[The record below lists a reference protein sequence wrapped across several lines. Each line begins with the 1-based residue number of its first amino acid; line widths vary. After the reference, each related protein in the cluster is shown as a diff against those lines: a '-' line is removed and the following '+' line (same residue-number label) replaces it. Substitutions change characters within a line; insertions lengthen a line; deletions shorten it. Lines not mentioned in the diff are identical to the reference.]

1 MGEYL
6 NSLNSNNAAKI
17 NAAKLS
23 KEAWVLTVGAI
34 TDVLNKLDKQ
44 PLRLSDI
51 FDKIYQGLATSKD
64 DVYFLYECTEIDGLV
79 TGFSKYLKHRITVER
94 EFVKPLLKG
103 EDVHRYDNIKS
114 NRFVIFPYS
123 LENDTALLYT
133 EQQLIDRFPLGYSY
147 LKECESELR
156 GREKGRLNNDTN
168 WYRYIYPKNLALFQ
182 KEKLVA
188 PEISL
193 GGNFAYDI
201 NGQYYSTTKVYGY
214 IKNQKSKYS
223 YLFLM
228 GLLNSTT
235 FWFFIKNTGYVLRG
249 GYYTFKTNYI
259 YPFPIPEYETIRSEL
274 ILNIETNVKN
284 ILEKKHKKNNDI
296 LKEIENIDEL
306 IYKVYDFDK
315 FDIQTIKEHT
325 NIKNNNM

>member
-1 MGEYL
+1 MYGR
-6 NSLNSNNAAKI
+6 AQGI
-17 NAAKLS
+17 NYSGIPKL
-23 KEAWVLTVGAI
+23 I
-34 TDVLNKLDKQ
+34 
-44 PLRLSDI
+44 
-51 FDKIYQGLATSKD
+51 
-64 DVYFLYECTEIDGLV
+64 
-79 TGFSKYLKHRITVER
+79 
-94 EFVKPLLKG
+94 
-103 EDVHRYDNIKS
+103 
-114 NRFVIFPYS
+114 
-123 LENDTALLYT
+123 
-133 EQQLIDRFPLGYSY
+133 
-147 LKECESELR
+147 
-156 GREKGRLNNDTN
+156 
-168 WYRYIYPKNLALFQ
+168 
-182 KEKLVA
+182 A

-214 IKNQKSKYS
+214 IKNKKIKYS

>member
-1 MGEYL
+1 MFGR
-6 NSLNSNNAAKI
+6 AQGI
-17 NAAKLS
+17 NYSGIPKL
-23 KEAWVLTVGAI
+23 I
-34 TDVLNKLDKQ
+34 
-44 PLRLSDI
+44 
-51 FDKIYQGLATSKD
+51 
-64 DVYFLYECTEIDGLV
+64 
-79 TGFSKYLKHRITVER
+79 
-94 EFVKPLLKG
+94 
-103 EDVHRYDNIKS
+103 
-114 NRFVIFPYS
+114 
-123 LENDTALLYT
+123 
-133 EQQLIDRFPLGYSY
+133 
-147 LKECESELR
+147 
-156 GREKGRLNNDTN
+156 
-168 WYRYIYPKNLALFQ
+168 
-182 KEKLVA
+182 A

-214 IKNQKSKYS
+214 IKNKKFKYS